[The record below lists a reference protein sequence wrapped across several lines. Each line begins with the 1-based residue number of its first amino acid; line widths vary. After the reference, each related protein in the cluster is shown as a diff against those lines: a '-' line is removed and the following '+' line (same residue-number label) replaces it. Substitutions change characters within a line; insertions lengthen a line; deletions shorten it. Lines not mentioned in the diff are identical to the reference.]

1 MNSAMTTWKGAQA
14 AAVVAGA
21 VNAGAAAGSEAG
33 KMGATKT
40 KLTALQKA
48 VGTCTT
54 LGVAAV
60 LELGGTCGG
69 TTTGLV
75 KWALRKKSAV
85 DAITTSTAKRETYL
99 DAFCKAAQTLGAPD
113 ADIKNGKEYYARA
126 NPGVRT
132 DFLFTAAMSTSANQI
147 SDTYYWGASGW
158 TFEDLGDRVTAEKSV
173 PAMADNSANQKKWG
187 LLKCLAAAAGTNTG
201 NAARVYGVA
210 SGIASA
216 SGSVTATM
224 ETKITT
230 AQTTKLASGAAP
242 NASASLLEDKFKI
255 WKDKAKT
262 TMTAYKTM
270 IDGDTSYTEVQDSGT
285 SKGCKSTGNTDD
297 CTLTVYTSCQEA
309 EVAKVESPGTLAAKR
324 PANLVATISSPADN
338 AALFAACKTEC

>member
-1 MNSAMTTWKGAQA
+1 
-14 AAVVAGA
+14 
-21 VNAGAAAGSEAG
+21 
-33 KMGATKT
+33 
-40 KLTALQKA
+40 
-48 VGTCTT
+48 
-54 LGVAAV
+54 

-126 NPGVRT
+126 NPGVRL
-132 DFLFTAAMSTSANQI
+132 DFLFTTAMSTNANQI
-147 SDTYYWGASGW
+147 SDTFYWGSSGW
-158 TFEDLGDRVTAEKSV
+158 TFESLGARVTAEKSQ
-173 PAMADNSANQKKWG
+173 PAMADNAANQKKWG

-201 NAARVYGVA
+201 NAARVYGAA
-210 SGIASA
+210 SGIANATS
-216 SGSVTATM
+216 SVTATM
-224 ETKITT
+224 ESKITT
-230 AQTTKLASGAAP
+230 AANQKLASGAAP
-242 NASASLLEDKFKI
+242 SASAALLEDKFKI

-270 IDGDTSYTEVQDSGT
+270 VDSDSTFTEVKDSGT
-285 SKGCKSTGNTDD
+285 SKGCKGSGGTDD
-297 CTLTVYTSCQEA
+297 GTLTVYTSCKEA
-309 EVAKVESPGTLAAKR
+309 EVAKVETGGGTLAAKR

-338 AALFAACKTEC
+338 AALFAACKAEC